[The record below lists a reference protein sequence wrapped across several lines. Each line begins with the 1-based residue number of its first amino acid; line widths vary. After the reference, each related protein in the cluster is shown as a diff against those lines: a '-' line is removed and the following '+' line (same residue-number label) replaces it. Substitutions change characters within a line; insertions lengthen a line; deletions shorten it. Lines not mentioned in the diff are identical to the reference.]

1 MKRQIRELQKL
12 KGIGEILARRFYE
25 AGYDAPAKIAAAGE
39 EDLRKIPGVN
49 PRMLSQIIAQ
59 AALLAEEEK
68 KSRDEKIEELKSLA
82 ASMKT
87 RINDLALELRERFQE
102 EITGKKGDKVEK
114 EIRKFILSLEKIEGK
129 LPARAKKAGKGLVK
143 AENRISVLS
152 DSGLAE
158 IGKIMRKARKSLK
171 KVYK

>member
-1 MKRQIRELQKL
+1 MKRQIKELQKL
-12 KGIGEILARRFYE
+12 KGIGEILARRFFE
-25 AGYDAPAKIAAAGE
+25 AGYDTPAKIAAAGE

-59 AALLAEEEK
+59 AGLLAEEEK
-68 KSRDEKIEELKSLA
+68 KSREEKIEELKSLA

-87 RINDLALELRERFQE
+87 RINDLAHDVRDRFRE
-102 EITGKKGDKVEK
+102 EITGKTGGKVEK
-114 EIRKFILSLEKIEGK
+114 EIRKFVLSLEKIEGK
-129 LPARAKKAGKGLVK
+129 LPSRAKKAAKGLVK
-143 AENRISVLS
+143 AEKRISSLS

-158 IGKIMRKARKSLK
+158 IDTIVRKARKSLK